1 MPRLTSLLLAAIF
14 ALASLVALSC
24 GGGDKN
30 DVAATT
36 PTAKSVATAGET
48 PHV

>member
-30 DVAATT
+30 DVAAT

>member
-1 MPRLTSLLLAAIF
+1 MRRLTAILFACLFAALAA
-14 ALASLVALSC
+14 LVALSC

-30 DVAATT
+30 DVAAT